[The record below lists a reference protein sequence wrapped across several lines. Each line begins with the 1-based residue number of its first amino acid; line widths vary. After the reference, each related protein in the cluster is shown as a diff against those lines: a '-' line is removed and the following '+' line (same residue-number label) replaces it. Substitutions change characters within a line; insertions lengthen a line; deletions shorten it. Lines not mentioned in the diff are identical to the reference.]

1 MAKPGRIGRYQ
12 LLRPWQFET
21 MGIARPHELPKRQRV
36 GALAVKVGMTQEWN
50 EHGAR
55 VPLTVL
61 WIDECEVRARPGDRR
76 PATMVPRR
84 RLPRDRSIAPAAVTL
99 IAFIHLLPRPPTT
112 LA

>member
-61 WIDECEVRARPGDRR
+61 WIDECEVRARPGDRPTGDR
-76 PATMVPRR
+76 RRWSPDVVFLAIGRSLPRR
-84 RLPRDRSIAPAAVTL
+84 
-99 IAFIHLLPRPPTT
+99 
-112 LA
+112 

>member
-12 LLRPWQFET
+12 LLRPWQFDE

-76 PATMVPRR
+76 PATGDDGVPPDVVFLAIGRSLPRR
-84 RLPRDRSIAPAAVTL
+84 
-99 IAFIHLLPRPPTT
+99 
-112 LA
+112 